1 MKHTGLRY
9 GLYLGVLAAGFVLTA
24 AVAAQGRHHHAPRPD
39 VPTISSQGVEPAA
52 WIASQ
57 PQGSEA
63 PARGAA
69 RALELARAE
78 GQSKAGDAPT
88 ALEPTNGAEHGA
100 AAGARRLRSSMVT
113 SLADRCAPTAPATVL
128 ASIVQVESGGDPL
141 KIGVNGALHRVYS
154 PVSKPAAVALARQLI
169 ARGDSIDLGLAQIN
183 SRNLGGLGLSLDE
196 VFDPCANLA
205 AAATM
210 INRGYAAA
218 LKAGEPNR
226 PILQMA
232 YSIYNSGDQV
242 RGIANGY
249 AARVE
254 AAQTHRR

>member
-1 MKHTGLRY
+1 MTHPWLRY
-9 GLYLGVLAAGFVLTA
+9 GLYLGALAAGLWLTA
-24 AVAAQGRHHHAPRPD
+24 AIGGHGRHHHAPPP
-39 VPTISSQGVEPAA
+39 VAALPPSGGVEPAA

-57 PQGSEA
+57 SQGSEA

-69 RALELARAE
+69 RALELARA
-78 GQSKAGDAPT
+78 T
-88 ALEPTNGAEHGA
+88 ATVDRTSAEKPSEAALTPAERALAYGADGV
-100 AAGARRLRSSMVT
+100 GARRLRASAVT
-113 SLADRCAPTAPATVL
+113 KLADRCAPTAPASVL
-128 ASIVQVESGGDPL
+128 AAIVQVESGGDPL
-141 KIGVNGALHRVYS
+141 RIGVNGARRRVNS
-154 PVSKPAAVALARQLI
+154 SASKATAVALAGQLI

-183 SRNLGGLGLSLDE
+183 SRNLAGLGLSLDE

-232 YSIYNSGDQV
+232 YSIYNSGD
-242 RGIANGY
+242 
-249 AARVE
+249 
-254 AAQTHRR
+254 